1 MLIPGIRRPGTTQIV
16 TAAFE
21 QGGVPADPE
30 TVVAKVLSP
39 RGTLSTYTYGSDV
52 DLTKLAVGSY
62 QIMFTPDTGGR
73 WVIRWEG
80 TFDGAYGSVV
90 TEDDMIVQLSPFED
104 GAMDAYRV

>member
-1 MLIPGIRRPGTTQIV
+1 MLIPGIRRTGTTQLV

-39 RGTLSTYTYGSDV
+39 RGTLSTYTYGSDT
-52 DLTKLAVGSY
+52 DLTKLAAGSY
-62 QIMFTPDTGGR
+62 QLMFTPDTGGR
-73 WVIRWEG
+73 WFIRWEG
-80 TFDGAYGSVV
+80 TFAGASSVV